1 MVCIL
6 LLQFHI
12 LIKKNKK
19 KKQTRLHIKDGH
31 NHYNVMHWLT
41 KSTFRPQAEHF
52 HNLTGVNLTEKPRPT
67 HMAVTC

>member
-12 LIKKNKK
+12 LIKKIIIKK
-19 KKQTRLHIKDGH
+19 TRLHIKDGH

-41 KSTFRPQAEHF
+41 KSTSRPQAEHF
-52 HNLTGVNLTEKPRPT
+52 HNLTGVNQTEKPRPT